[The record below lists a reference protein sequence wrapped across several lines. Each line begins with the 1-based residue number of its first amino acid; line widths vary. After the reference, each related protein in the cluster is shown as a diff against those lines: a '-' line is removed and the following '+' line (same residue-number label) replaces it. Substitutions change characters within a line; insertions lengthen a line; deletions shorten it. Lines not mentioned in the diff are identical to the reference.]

1 MSIIYPSNLN
11 NKIDNTFGGSTI
23 TQSYGF
29 LYESK
34 KNDII
39 IFSSVAL
46 YNTDFNFKNLYNLIL
61 QKVKEGV
68 ILLLEVPQN
77 WCTTKKFPD
86 GCSTKGT
93 FQLQSDNVKYLKTFI
108 NIF

>member
-46 YNTDFNFKNLYNLIL
+46 YNTDSNFKNLYDLIL
-61 QKVKEGV
+61 Y
-68 ILLLEVPQN
+68 I
-77 WCTTKKFPD
+77 
-86 GCSTKGT
+86 
-93 FQLQSDNVKYLKTFI
+93 
-108 NIF
+108 